1 MTNGIA
7 KKEKKPKKEMKK
19 IMSGEKSE
27 GEEKMDKCST
37 GQKNPLSEKGIK
49 KRRIMDMCPRVSR
62 THFSKIISERVI
74 MDACPR
80 VSRTQ
85 LSTK

>member
-1 MTNGIA
+1 VW
-7 KKEKKPKKEMKK
+7 
-19 IMSGEKSE
+19 SE
-27 GEEKMDKCST
+27 EPS
-37 GQKNPLSEKGIK
+37 LSEKRHK
-49 KRRIMDMCPRVSR
+49 KRRIIDACPRVSR
-62 THFSKIISERVI
+62 AHLSKIISEIVI

>member
-1 MTNGIA
+1 VERKVRERRKWTSVLRVRRT
-7 KKEKKPKKEMKK
+7 P
-19 IMSGEKSE
+19 S
-27 GEEKMDKCST
+27 
-37 GQKNPLSEKGIK
+37 QKKGIK

-62 THFSKIISERVI
+62 AHFSKIIIERVI
-74 MDACPR
+74 MDECLR

>member
-1 MTNGIA
+1 
-7 KKEKKPKKEMKK
+7 
-19 IMSGEKSE
+19 MSGEKSE

-37 GQKNPLSEKGIK
+37 GQKNLPLRKQKGIK
-49 KRRIMDMCPRVSR
+49 KRRIMD
-62 THFSKIISERVI
+62 
-74 MDACPR
+74 ACSR

>member
-1 MTNGIA
+1 
-7 KKEKKPKKEMKK
+7 
-19 IMSGEKSE
+19 MSGEKSE
-27 GEEKMDKCST
+27 RERRKWTSVLWVRRT
-37 GQKNPLSEKGIK
+37 PLSEKGIK
-49 KRRIMDMCPRVSR
+49 KRRIMDMCLRVSR
-62 THFSKIISERVI
+62 ALFSKLISERVI

>member
-1 MTNGIA
+1 VDRKVRGQNGQVFY
-7 KKEKKPKKEMKK
+7 
-19 IMSGEKSE
+19 GSE
-27 GEEKMDKCST
+27 EPPS
-37 GQKNPLSEKGIK
+37 QKKGIK

-62 THFSKIISERVI
+62 AHFSKIISERVI